1 MSKHTPG
8 PWEIDEQDY
17 GDELWFGGTGCG
29 LVTVNGWSNGGRKD
43 QPDEW
48 AQLLTDARLIAA
60 APELLEALKGMVEHF
75 WIAGSEAE
83 WDAIQKA
90 TKTIAKAE
98 GQS

>member
-29 LVTVNGWSNGGRKD
+29 LVTVNGWSNGGCKD

-60 APELLEALKGMVEHF
+60 APELLDALHGLLNVIRETRGLRSYN
-75 WIAGSEAE
+75 AVLVA
-83 WDAIQKA
+83 QKA
-90 TKTIAKAE
+90 IAKAE
-98 GQS
+98 GV